1 MFPMRLILLF
11 MALSMIWLNSAIGR
25 DSNDKIDTILEFMV
39 NMNKKVDKLT
49 GTVDKLSDTEEI
61 SVMKV
66 IKLEDAV
73 QKIVKKE
80 GEMEKQMGEMDS
92 RLQKVNNNALI
103 SSLMS
108 GWKFDDKGKRSIWE
122 DYNSISTA
130 LAKGYKYYGRG
141 WLGSSDDSISD
152 FHKSFPQCV
161 EMCNKKRESDGSA
174 WNGISWEPQ
183 LTCTSN
189 LSEYILYKFCLF
201 VI

>member
-108 GWKFDDKGKRSIWE
+108 GWKFDDRDKRSIWE
-122 DYNSISTA
+122 DYNA

-141 WLGSSDDSISD
+141 RYESCTASVGG